1 MINVIP
7 EGTVPVAKNGQAV
20 EYFVISGAM
29 PNAPLN
35 IKVESL
41 DLGRASAVFD
51 DGSTEKLYDPDS
63 NASMTVFVT
72 CKDDKGFD
80 SDPVTIQFTAQSTL
94 DNTSIDYQWRTVICP
109 GTLDSIVVPEPA
121 PNPDPKPNP
130 NPNPNPD
137 PTPNPNPDPTP
148 NPNPNPDPTPNPNP
162 NPNPDPTPNPN
173 PDPTP
178 NPNPDPTPNPNPD
191 PTPNPNPDPTP
202 EPNPDPTPEP
212 NPDPTPEPNPDP
224 TPEPDPTPNPEQ
236 LVIITPTTRLFT
248 SEDGT
253 TATFNVVLGQQPK
266 SDVTIPTT
274 SDDTSE
280 GIVMPSSVT
289 FTTSNWNVPQ
299 TFTVTG
305 QDDDLIDGDIAYH
318 ILLGPTQS
326 SDPTYNAITLPSIN
340 VINRDNEH
348 HNATDGIVFSPE
360 NLTVYEGGSVQLTTV
375 LDSAPS
381 APVTLTF
388 TPSDKSRLTI
398 EPSSI
403 TMNPSQYSKPKTIT
417 ISAKRNGL
425 PDDTANVDVQIQ
437 IASTDPK
444 FKELKSSTYPILVVD
459 TEGGSGETVS
469 FRAMAAN
476 ISTGNYQSYDPG
488 HGIRIFKAVKP
499 DIVMIQE
506 FRYGR
511 NNDDDINSMVSSTFG
526 PDYFYSRGRYVD
538 NSWIPNGII
547 SRYPIIESGYWK
559 SNLANNRDW
568 EWAILDLPGKKE
580 LLVVS
585 LHLLTKDNAKEIGPL
600 TREIENKIADDK
612 KKNLDYYVMV
622 GGDFNSSTVLNGK
635 TDLKRV
641 VYTSFSNK
649 GSRPK
654 DQDGDTTT
662 NATRGKTLD
671 VLLVD
676 DDLQQKEIPA
686 KIGRHSYNN
695 GHVFDSRVYDKL
707 GELGDVPPVQ
717 ADDCKGGKPIYN
729 QHMAVIRDFEFTAQ

>member
-1 MINVIP
+1 MKIRNLWTIATIAFVASSCNATSEDDALVNVFP
-7 EGTVPVAKNGQAV
+7 ETTVVQALHNGEALEFIV
-20 EYFVISGAM
+20 TADEDAT
-29 PNAPLN
+29 APFTVT
-35 IKVESL
+35 VESL
-41 DLGRASAVFD
+41 DSGRASASFD
-51 DGSTEKLYDPDS
+51 DGSSQKTYNPSSDEPL
-63 NASMTVFVT
+63 TVFVT
-72 CKDDKGFD
+72 CQDDKGLD
-80 SDPVTIQFTAQSTL
+80 SDIVTILFTAESSL
-94 DNTSIDYQWRTVICP
+94 DDVDDDFVVREIVCP
-109 GTLDSIVVPEPA
+109 GTDG
-121 PNPDPKPNP
+121 NPSS
-130 NPNPNPD
+130 
-137 PTPNPNPDPTP
+137 
-148 NPNPNPDPTPNPNP
+148 
-162 NPNPDPTPNPN
+162 
-173 PDPTP
+173 
-178 NPNPDPTPNPNPD
+178 
-191 PTPNPNPDPTP
+191 
-202 EPNPDPTPEP
+202 
-212 NPDPTPEPNPDP
+212 
-224 TPEPDPTPNPEQ
+224 Q
-236 LVIITPTTRLFT
+236 ALVRVTPTTGLFT
-248 SEDGT
+248 TEDGT
-253 TATFNVVLGQQPK
+253 TATFTVVLGQEPK
-266 SDVTIPTT
+266 SNVVISAT

-280 GIVMPSSVT
+280 GVVTPSSVT
-289 FTTSNWNVPQ
+289 FTTSNWNTPQ
-299 TFTVTG
+299 TFTIIG
-305 QDDDLIDGDIAYH
+305 QDDDLSDGDINYH

-326 SDPTYNAITLPSIN
+326 SDPAYKNIAIPSLD
-340 VINRDNEH
+340 VVNRDNDRYKDP
-348 HNATDGIVFSPE
+348 AGIAISPK
-360 NLTVYEGGSVQLTTV
+360 NLTVYEGGTAKLSTV
-375 LDSAPS
+375 LDVEPS

-388 TPSDKSRLTI
+388 TSSDASRATV

-403 TMNPSQYSKPKTIT
+403 TFNPSQFATQQSVAVI
-417 ISAKRNGL
+417 AKRNGTAG
-425 PDDTANVDVQIQ
+425 DTADIDIQIK
-437 IASTDPK
+437 IASTDPR
-444 FKELKSSTYPILVVD
+444 FNGLETSAFTVHIVD
-459 TEGGSGETVS
+459 TEGGNGETVS

-476 ISTGNYQSYDPG
+476 ISTGNNQSYDPG

-526 PDYFYSRGRYVD
+526 PEYFYSRGRYID
-538 NSWIPNGII
+538 KNWIPNGII

-585 LHLLTKDNAKEIGPL
+585 LHLLTDDNAKEIGPL

-641 VYTSFSNK
+641 VYTSFSNN

-676 DDLQQKEIPA
+676 KELQQKEIPA

-695 GHVFDSRVYDKL
+695 GHVFDSRVYSRL

>member
-1 MINVIP
+1 MKIRNLWTIATLAFVAAACNATNEDDALVNVIP
-7 EGTVPVAKNGQAV
+7 ETTTVHADHNGEAFQFIVTAD
-20 EYFVISGAM
+20 EDAT
-29 PNAPLN
+29 APFTVT
-35 IKVESL
+35 VESL
-41 DLGRASAVFD
+41 DSGRARASFD
-51 DGSTEKLYDPDS
+51 DGSTQKTYNPSSDESL
-63 NASMTVFVT
+63 TVFVT
-72 CKDDKGFD
+72 CQDDKGPD
-80 SDPVTIQFTAQSTL
+80 SDTVTILFTAESSL
-94 DNTSIDYQWRTVICP
+94 DDVDGDIVVRDIVCP
-109 GTLDSIVVPEPA
+109 GTNDTIETD
-121 PNPDPKPNP
+121 PDP
-130 NPNPNPD
+130 D
-137 PTPNPNPDPTP
+137 
-148 NPNPNPDPTPNPNP
+148 
-162 NPNPDPTPNPN
+162 
-173 PDPTP
+173 
-178 NPNPDPTPNPNPD
+178 
-191 PTPNPNPDPTP
+191 
-202 EPNPDPTPEP
+202 
-212 NPDPTPEPNPDP
+212 
-224 TPEPDPTPNPEQ
+224 PEQ
-236 LVIITPTTRLFT
+236 LVRVTPTTGLFT
-248 SEDGT
+248 TEDGT
-253 TATFNVVLGQQPK
+253 TATFTVVLGREPK
-266 SDVTIPTT
+266 SNVVISAT

-305 QDDDLIDGDIAYH
+305 QDDDLSDGDINYH
-318 ILLGPTQS
+318 IHLGPTQS
-326 SDPTYNAITLPSIN
+326 SDPAYKNIAIPSLD
-340 VINRDNEH
+340 VVNRDNDRYKDP
-348 HNATDGIVFSPE
+348 AGIDISPK
-360 NLTVYEGGSVQLTTV
+360 NLTVYEGGSTKMSTV
-375 LDSAPS
+375 LDVEPS

-388 TPSDKSRLTI
+388 TSSDASRATV

-403 TMNPSQYSKPKTIT
+403 TFNPSQYATQQSVAVI
-417 ISAKRNGL
+417 AKRNGTAG
-425 PDDTANVDVQIQ
+425 DTADIDIQIK
-437 IASTDPK
+437 IASTDPR
-444 FKELKSSTYPILVVD
+444 FNQLETSAFPVHIVD
-459 TEGGSGETVS
+459 TEGGNGETVS

-476 ISTGNYQSYDPG
+476 ISTGNNQSYDPG

-526 PDYFYSRGRYVD
+526 PDYFYSRGRYID
-538 NSWIPNGII
+538 KNWIPNGII

-585 LHLLTKDNAKEIGPL
+585 LHLLTDDNAKEIGPL
-600 TREIENKIADDK
+600 TREIENRIADDK

-641 VYTSFSNK
+641 VYTSFSNN

-676 DDLQQKEIPA
+676 KELQQKEIPA

-695 GHVFDSRVYDKL
+695 GHVFDSRVYSRR
-707 GELGDVPPVQ
+707 GELDDVPPVQ

>member
-1 MINVIP
+1 MKIRNLWTIATIAFVASSCNATSEDDALVNVFP
-7 EGTVPVAKNGQAV
+7 ETTVVQALHNGEALEFIV
-20 EYFVISGAM
+20 TADEDAT
-29 PNAPLN
+29 APFTVT
-35 IKVESL
+35 VESL
-41 DLGRASAVFD
+41 DSGRASASFD
-51 DGSTEKLYDPDS
+51 DGSSQKTYNPSSDEPL
-63 NASMTVFVT
+63 TVFVT
-72 CKDDKGFD
+72 CQDDKGLD
-80 SDPVTIQFTAQSTL
+80 SDIVTILFTAESSL
-94 DNTSIDYQWRTVICP
+94 DDVDDDFVVREIVCP
-109 GTLDSIVVPEPA
+109 GTNDTNDPNPTPDPN
-121 PNPDPKPNP
+121 PNPDPDPNP
-130 NPNPNPD
+130 NPNPNPGTD
-137 PTPNPNPDPTP
+137 DNPSS
-148 NPNPNPDPTPNPNP
+148 
-162 NPNPDPTPNPN
+162 
-173 PDPTP
+173 
-178 NPNPDPTPNPNPD
+178 
-191 PTPNPNPDPTP
+191 
-202 EPNPDPTPEP
+202 
-212 NPDPTPEPNPDP
+212 
-224 TPEPDPTPNPEQ
+224 Q
-236 LVIITPTTRLFT
+236 ALVRVTPTTGLFT
-248 SEDGT
+248 TEDGT
-253 TATFNVVLGQQPK
+253 TATFTVVLGQEPK
-266 SDVTIPTT
+266 SNVVISAT

-280 GIVMPSSVT
+280 GVVTPSSVT
-289 FTTSNWNVPQ
+289 FTTSNWNTPQ
-299 TFTVTG
+299 TFTIIG
-305 QDDDLIDGDIAYH
+305 QDDDLSDGDINYH

-326 SDPTYNAITLPSIN
+326 SDPAYKNIAIPSLD
-340 VINRDNEH
+340 VVNRDNDRYKDP
-348 HNATDGIVFSPE
+348 AGIAISPK
-360 NLTVYEGGSVQLTTV
+360 NLTVYEGGTAKLSTV
-375 LDSAPS
+375 LDVEPS

-388 TPSDKSRLTI
+388 TSSDASRATV

-403 TMNPSQYSKPKTIT
+403 TFNPSQFATQQSVAVI
-417 ISAKRNGL
+417 AKRNGTAG
-425 PDDTANVDVQIQ
+425 DTADIDIQIK
-437 IASTDPK
+437 IASTDPR
-444 FKELKSSTYPILVVD
+444 FNGLETSAFTVHIVD
-459 TEGGSGETVS
+459 TEGGNGETVS

-476 ISTGNYQSYDPG
+476 ISTGNNQSYDPG

-526 PDYFYSRGRYVD
+526 PEYFYSHGRYID
-538 NSWIPNGII
+538 KNWIPNGII

-585 LHLLTKDNAKEIGPL
+585 LHLLTDDNAKEIGPL

-641 VYTSFSNK
+641 VYTSFSNN

-676 DDLQQKEIPA
+676 KELQQKEIPA

-695 GHVFDSRVYDKL
+695 GHVFDSRVYSRL